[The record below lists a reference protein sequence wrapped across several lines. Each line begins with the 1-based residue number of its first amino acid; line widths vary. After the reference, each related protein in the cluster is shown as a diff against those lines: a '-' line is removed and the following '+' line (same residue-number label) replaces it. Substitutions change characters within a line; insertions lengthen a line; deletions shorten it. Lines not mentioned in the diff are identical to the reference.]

1 MTQEIIPAYSTFQ
14 KDIDL
19 TLYHAFAELIVQT
32 AQDGEAR
39 ILYRQL
45 EARQIWQEDQ
55 NVSSYFEAY
64 SLRYP
69 GEVLERFEEKLGTD
83 IRILRALALALGY
96 TRRCQADT
104 MFVHKLLD
112 QLAHLALVVG
122 DQYSQHP
129 QFPPVSPES
138 NIISLYPAWDI
149 SVNPYELLPFAF
161 LVRPFIST

>member
-19 TLYHAFAELIVQT
+19 TLYHAFAELVVQT

-96 TRRCQADT
+96 TRR
-104 MFVHKLLD
+104 
-112 QLAHLALVVG
+112 
-122 DQYSQHP
+122 
-129 QFPPVSPES
+129 
-138 NIISLYPAWDI
+138 
-149 SVNPYELLPFAF
+149 
-161 LVRPFIST
+161 

>member
-19 TLYHAFAELIVQT
+19 TLYHAFAELVVQT

-96 TRRCQADT
+96 ISSV
-104 MFVHKLLD
+104 FLLD
-112 QLAHLALVVG
+112 DSKLSHSFATEKDDKKSRQVLSENILQSLRQSVVFCLAAL
-122 DQYSQHP
+122 
-129 QFPPVSPES
+129 E
-138 NIISLYPAWDI
+138 
-149 SVNPYELLPFAF
+149 F
-161 LVRPFIST
+161 LVWLNLITHGIFCPVHFRAHFS

>member
-19 TLYHAFAELIVQT
+19 TLYHAFAELVVQT

-69 GEVLERFEEKLGTD
+69 GNWGQTYASCARWRWPWAT
-83 IRILRALALALGY
+83 
-96 TRRCQADT
+96 
-104 MFVHKLLD
+104 
-112 QLAHLALVVG
+112 
-122 DQYSQHP
+122 
-129 QFPPVSPES
+129 
-138 NIISLYPAWDI
+138 PA
-149 SVNPYELLPFAF
+149 S
-161 LVRPFIST
+161 VRPTRCL

>member
-19 TLYHAFAELIVQT
+19 TLYHAFAELVVQT

-69 GEVLERFEEKLGTD
+69 GEVLERFE
-83 IRILRALALALGY
+83 
-96 TRRCQADT
+96 
-104 MFVHKLLD
+104 
-112 QLAHLALVVG
+112 
-122 DQYSQHP
+122 
-129 QFPPVSPES
+129 
-138 NIISLYPAWDI
+138 
-149 SVNPYELLPFAF
+149 
-161 LVRPFIST
+161 